1 MDKED
6 LERSDSLEDLSM
18 LLTVIQRM
26 GRTLADRSHA
36 SSYRSAREFNELL
49 HQARLK
55 LEAIRAATPAR
66 TDADKPRRDTPR
78 HKPRV
83 M

>member
-1 MDKED
+1 MQSED

-26 GRTLADRSHA
+26 GRTLANTSHA

-49 HQARLK
+49 HQARMK
-55 LEAIRAATPAR
+55 LDAMRTATSPRADASHQKPA
-66 TDADKPRRDTPR
+66 PLRR
-78 HKPRV
+78 KPRV

>member
-1 MDKED
+1 MDKD
-6 LERSDSLEDLSM
+6 SLERNDSLEDLSM

-26 GRTLADRSHA
+26 GRTLANSSHA
-36 SSYRSAREFNELL
+36 SAYRSAREFNELL

-55 LEAIRAATPAR
+55 LEAIRAATPAP
-66 TDADKPRRDTPR
+66 AEPEHPRREPPR